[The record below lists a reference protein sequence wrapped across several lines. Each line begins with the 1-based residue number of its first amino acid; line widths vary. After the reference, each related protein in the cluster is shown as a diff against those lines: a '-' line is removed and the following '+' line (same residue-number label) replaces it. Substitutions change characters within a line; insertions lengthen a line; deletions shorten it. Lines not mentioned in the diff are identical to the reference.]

1 MASQMSDSKSNYTEV
16 AEKLH
21 SVAVHLLRNAKKHDQ
36 ESGLTPERLSLL
48 SILVYVGPQTINRLA
63 DMEQVSAPAITRT
76 VKSLEKQG
84 YVIKSRS
91 KTDQR
96 VVYVAPTRKS
106 QQLLDETRRKR
117 VDRIEYLLEGAADED
132 LKQLKAAI
140 TILEKQIVDNA
151 K

>member
-1 MASQMSDSKSNYTEV
+1 MSDSKSNYTEV
-16 AEKLH
+16 AEQLH

-48 SILVYVGPQTINRLA
+48 SILVYVGPQTINSLA
-63 DMEQVSAPAITRT
+63 EMEQVSAPAITRT

-117 VDRIEYLLEGAADED
+117 VERIEYLLEGAAVED
-132 LKQLKAAI
+132 IKQLKAAI
-140 TILEKQIVDNA
+140 TILEKKIVDNA
-151 K
+151 Q

>member
-1 MASQMSDSKSNYTEV
+1 MSDSKSNYTEV

>member
-1 MASQMSDSKSNYTEV
+1 MSDSKSNYTEV

-117 VDRIEYLLEGAADED
+117 VERIEYLLEGAADED

-140 TILEKQIVDNA
+140 TILEKQIMDNT

>member
-1 MASQMSDSKSNYTEV
+1 MASLDMENMVIAD
-16 AEKLH
+16 KLH
-21 SVAVHLLRNAKKHDQ
+21 SLAVHLLRDAKRHDQ
-36 ESGLTPERLSLL
+36 ESGLTAERLSLL
-48 SILVYVGPQTINRLA
+48 SILVYVGPQTINSLA
-63 DMEQVSAPAITRT
+63 EMEKVSAPAITRT

-117 VDRIEYLLEGAADED
+117 VERIEHLLQGVGEKD
-132 LKQLKAAI
+132 LEQLRVAI
-140 TILEKQIVDNA
+140 TILEKQIVSNGQ
-151 K
+151 

>member
-1 MASQMSDSKSNYTEV
+1 MPDSINKHSEV

-21 SVAVHLLRNAKKHDQ
+21 RVAIYLLRNTKKHDQ

-48 SILVYVGPQTINRLA
+48 SILVYIGPQTINSLA
-63 DMEQVSAPAITRT
+63 EMEQVSAPAITRT

-106 QQLLDETRRKR
+106 QQLLDETQRKR
-117 VDRIEYLLEGAADED
+117 VDRIEHLLEGAAEED
-132 LKQLKAAI
+132 LKQLKAAMI
-140 TILEKQIVDNA
+140 ILEKQIVNNVL
-151 K
+151 